1 VDPNLR
7 LILGVAALVVAL
19 ALYGRWWSRI
29 NSWVI
34 AAAKWLFRIALNR
47 KTCKVAETF
56 FTEAAVLW
64 FVFPILDI
72 IYEHRDIGDPSL
84 RQAYVAC
91 IVCFLAAVALSHM
104 GKED

>member
-7 LILGVAALVVAL
+7 LSLTVAAVLVAL
-19 ALYGRWWSRI
+19 VIYGRWWRRI
-29 NSWVI
+29 NSWIVAI
-34 AAAKWLFRIALNR
+34 GKWLFRIALDD

-56 FTEAAVLW
+56 FIEAAVLW

-72 IYEHRDIGDPSL
+72 IYEHRNIGDPIL

-91 IVCFLAAVALSHM
+91 IFCFLAAVALSHM